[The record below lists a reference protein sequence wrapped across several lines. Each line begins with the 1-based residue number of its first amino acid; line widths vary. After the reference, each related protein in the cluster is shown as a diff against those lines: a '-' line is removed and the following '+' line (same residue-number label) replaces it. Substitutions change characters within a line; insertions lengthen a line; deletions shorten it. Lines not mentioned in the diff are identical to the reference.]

1 MTLSLRR
8 NSGSEY
14 VGLDVDGSYLAVAQL
29 SGGTLQRAVSRDLE
43 HGVVEEGDVKD
54 PEALGEAL
62 KDFFRNERLP
72 RRVRL
77 GVANQQILVRHLD
90 MPVIDDRKERDAA
103 VRFQTAEA
111 VAMPLEEAVIDYQ
124 VVGETHAADGGRR
137 SRVMVVAARKAMVE
151 RLAQAVRSA
160 GLRPE
165 GIDLS
170 AFALVRAL
178 ASGAPTESVTRVY
191 CHLGGVANL
200 AVASGSNCHFARPL
214 ATRWDDGAGDVE
226 SLGEEL
232 QLSIDH
238 YRTQSEAPAA
248 EDLVLSGPGARNDG
262 VAEAIGSLVR
272 MRVSVADPLGAIA
285 APALG
290 DHEDPFRHM
299 VSVGLAMGAAA

>member
-1 MTLSLRR
+1 MTLSFRR
-8 NSGSEY
+8 HSGTEY
-14 VGLDVDGSYLAVAQL
+14 VGLDVDGSYLAAAEL
-29 SGGTLQRAVSRDLE
+29 NGGVLERAVSRDLE
-43 HGVVEEGDVKD
+43 PGVVEEGDVKD
-54 PEALGEAL
+54 PDRLANAL
-62 KDFFRNERLP
+62 KDFFRAEKLP

-90 MPVIDDRKERDAA
+90 MPVIADRKERDAA

-151 RLAQAVRSA
+151 RLAQAVRAA
-160 GLRPE
+160 GLKPE

-178 ASGAPTESVTRVY
+178 AANGPTDSVARVY

-200 AVASGSNCHFARPL
+200 AVASGSTCLFARPL
-214 ATRWDDGAGDVE
+214 ASRWEEDTGNVD

-238 YRTQSEAPAA
+238 YRTQSEAPAV
-248 EDLVLSGPGARNDG
+248 EDLVLSGPGARSEA

-272 MRVSVADPLGAIA
+272 MRVSVADPLGAVSA
-285 APALG
+285 GTLP
-290 DHEDPFRHM
+290 DHEDPFRHT
-299 VSVGLAMGAAA
+299 VSVGLAMGAAG